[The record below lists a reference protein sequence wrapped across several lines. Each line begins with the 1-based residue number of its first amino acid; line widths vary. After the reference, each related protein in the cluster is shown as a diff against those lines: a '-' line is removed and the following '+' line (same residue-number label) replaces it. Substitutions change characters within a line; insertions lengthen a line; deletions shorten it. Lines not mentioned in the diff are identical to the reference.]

1 LMKVSGSLP
10 ESSPQCDVYMLHQ
23 GGETLKAALVIAER
37 LRNAGIDTILFCP
50 PDGESAS
57 FKSQMKKA
65 DASGAAYALIIG
77 PDELDKN
84 EAQLKD
90 LRGSGEQQAV
100 ALDQAVEAVIN
111 ALVGSSE

>member
-1 LMKVSGSLP
+1 
-10 ESSPQCDVYMLHQ
+10 
-23 GGETLKAALVIAER
+23 
-37 LRNAGIDTILFCP
+37 
-50 PDGESAS
+50 
-57 FKSQMKKA
+57 MKKA

>member
-1 LMKVSGSLP
+1 
-10 ESSPQCDVYMLHQ
+10 
-23 GGETLKAALVIAER
+23 
-37 LRNAGIDTILFCP
+37 
-50 PDGESAS
+50 
-57 FKSQMKKA
+57 MKKA

-100 ALDQAVEAVIN
+100 ALEQAVEAVIN
-111 ALVGSSE
+111 ALVGSTE